1 MALISTLK
9 LCLENRC
16 KLHHKLLQ
24 KKFYRTGSCLSCFQD
39 FGRGKSRPRSPQS
52 PPVDLRDYKLQPT
65 VPWMFT
71 TDCHFKNT
79 LNLKKN
85 KYYFSHN
92 QKMVKDV
99 FGKQEILLNSKLN
112 SNITFL
118 RFCFILVIRK
128 LIKTQKLL
136 ILKQTYQNKQTK
148 KI

>member
-1 MALISTLK
+1 
-9 LCLENRC
+9 
-16 KLHHKLLQ
+16 
-24 KKFYRTGSCLSCFQD
+24 
-39 FGRGKSRPRSPQS
+39 
-52 PPVDLRDYKLQPT
+52 
-65 VPWMFT
+65 MFT

-118 RFCFILVIRK
+118 RFCIILVIRK
-128 LIKTQKLL
+128 LTKTQKLL

-148 KI
+148 KKLHIYLNYKKYNKRPKNIFYLTTKTTIFQLRF